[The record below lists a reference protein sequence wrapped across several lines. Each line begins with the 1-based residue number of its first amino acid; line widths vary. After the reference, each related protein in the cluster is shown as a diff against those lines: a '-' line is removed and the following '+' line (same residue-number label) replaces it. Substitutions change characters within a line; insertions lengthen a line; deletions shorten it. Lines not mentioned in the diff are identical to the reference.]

1 MSDTP
6 LKDLDPRVRKQVEK
20 AVGFLRQGN
29 PSQAID
35 ICSGL
40 LVKFPG
46 AVEIRKVLREAQR
59 NASAGKK
66 KSFLSGIS
74 LFKAQKMMRKKDPAE
89 AIIAAE
95 RELNSNPANVDALA
109 SIADAAIE
117 LNLPHTAVHA
127 RECIRDINSGDVEN
141 LKKLAAAY
149 LEAKDIAA
157 AIQTADKALGL
168 APGDGEAQEL
178 VKKASV
184 MQSLDQGKWEEE
196 GDFRSKLKDA
206 DEAVR
211 LEQLNRSRTDEKG
224 LADLI
229 AESVAAIE
237 EQPENVNLYKK
248 LAGYYEQGGEFDKAV
263 ATIQDALKTELG
275 GNDSSLEKLIQRYR
289 TAGLKQKIAS
299 AEESLQSNPEDSET
313 AATLQILRAEL
324 AEFELESA
332 LETVEKYPND
342 YTARFHLGVLLLDAD
357 RIDESIQHLQIAQRN
372 PKVRLQAIIS
382 LGRAYAAK
390 NFFDLAAEQF
400 RTAKKEI
407 LVMNQQKKEAIYE
420 LGCALEAQ
428 GKTDEA
434 IAEFKEVY
442 AADISFRDVAAK
454 IDAFYANS

>member
-29 PSQAID
+29 PGQAID

-46 AVEIRKVLREAQR
+46 AVEVRKVLREAQR
-59 NASAGKK
+59 SASAGKK
-66 KSFLSGIS
+66 KSLFSGMS
-74 LFKAQKMMRKKDPAE
+74 LFKAQKMVRSKDPAD
-89 AIIAAE
+89 AIVAAE
-95 RELNSNPANVDALA
+95 KELNSNPASVDALA
-109 SIADAAIE
+109 SIADAALK

-127 RECIRDINSGDVEN
+127 RECIRDINSSDVEN
-141 LKKLAAAY
+141 LKKLSAAY
-149 LEAKDIAA
+149 LEAKDITA
-157 AIQTADKALGL
+157 AIQTADKALAL
-168 APGDGEAQEL
+168 APGDGDAQEL
-178 VKKASV
+178 VKRASV

-211 LEQLNRSRTDEKG
+211 LEQLHRSRTDEKG
-224 LADLI
+224 LSDLI
-229 AESVAAIE
+229 AESIAAIE
-237 EQPENVNLYKK
+237 AQPENVNLYKK
-248 LAGYYEQGGEFDKAV
+248 LASYYEQGEKYEEAIS
-263 ATIQDALKTELG
+263 TIEDALKTELG
-275 GNDSSLEKLIQRYR
+275 GNDSSLEKLIQRFR
-289 TAGLKQKIAS
+289 TASLKKQI
-299 AEESLQSNPEDSET
+299 ERVEGTLETHPEDTAASET
-313 AATLQILRAEL
+313 LKKLQAEL
-324 AEFELESA
+324 AKFELESA

-342 YTARFHLGVLLLDAD
+342 YTARFHLGVLLLDAG
-357 RIDESIQHLQIAQRN
+357 RTDESIQHLQIAQRN

-390 NFFDLAAEQF
+390 NFSDLAAEQF

-442 AADISFRDVAAK
+442 AADIGFRDVASK
-454 IDAFYANS
+454 IDAFYAKS